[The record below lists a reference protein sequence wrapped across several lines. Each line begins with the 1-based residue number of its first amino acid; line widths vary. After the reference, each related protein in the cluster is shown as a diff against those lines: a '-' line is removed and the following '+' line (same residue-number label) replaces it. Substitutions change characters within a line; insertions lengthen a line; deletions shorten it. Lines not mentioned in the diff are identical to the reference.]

1 MRMRSPRGP
10 CTPGGPVANSVAV
23 AKACEMITNQV
34 YLCAYGSIESYAIG
48 FIALMIVL
56 YRVLFS

>member
-1 MRMRSPRGP
+1 
-10 CTPGGPVANSVAV
+10 VAV